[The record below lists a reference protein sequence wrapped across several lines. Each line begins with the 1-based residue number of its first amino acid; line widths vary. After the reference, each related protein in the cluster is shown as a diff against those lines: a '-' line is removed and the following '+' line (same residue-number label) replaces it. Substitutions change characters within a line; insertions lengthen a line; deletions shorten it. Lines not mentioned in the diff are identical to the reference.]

1 MSIAERMDRLRHAT
15 LSERVYSDL
24 RELLMAGQVAPG
36 EKLNPRAIAGALG
49 TSAMPVREALRRLMA
64 EQAVEFLPNTAIRV
78 PEMTQARFR
87 EIRAIR
93 INLEGMAAEAAAA
106 AITPAELAVAE
117 AHARAFLA
125 APDDAPAQIV
135 RANKDLHFT
144 IYRAARM
151 PVLLQMIEALWTQV
165 GPVINL
171 DIRSGSERIRQ
182 RHAQRHHAAMLA
194 ALAQGDDA
202 AARAALA
209 ADITEA
215 GDFIL
220 AQGRLPP

>member
-1 MSIAERMDRLRHAT
+1 MSVAERMNRLRHAT
-15 LSERVYSDL
+15 LSDRVYCDL
-24 RELLMAGQVAPG
+24 RELLVAGQVAPG
-36 EKLNPRAIAGALG
+36 EKLNPRAIASALG

-78 PEMTQARFR
+78 PVMTAARFR
-87 EIRAIR
+87 EVRAIR
-93 INLEGMAAEAAAA
+93 IALEGMATEVAAA
-106 AITPAELAVAE
+106 AITPGELAA
-117 AHARAFLA
+117 ARRHAREFLD
-125 APDDAPAQIV
+125 APDDAPEQIV
-135 RANKDLHFT
+135 RANKNLHFAV
-144 IYRAARM
+144 YRAARM

-182 RHAQRHHAAMLA
+182 RHAQRHHAAMLE
-194 ALAQGDDA
+194 ALARGDGE

-209 ADITEA
+209 ADITDA

-220 AQGRLPP
+220 GQGRLPP

>member
-1 MSIAERMDRLRHAT
+1 MSVAERMDRLQHAT
-15 LSERVYSDL
+15 LSDRVYRDL

-36 EKLNPRAIAGALG
+36 EKLNPRAIAHALG

-78 PEMTQARFR
+78 PVMTASRFR
-87 EIRAIR
+87 EVRTIRVI
-93 INLEGMAAEAAAA
+93 LEGMATETAAQS
-106 AITPAELAVAE
+106 ITPAELAEAE
-117 AHARAFLA
+117 RHAQAFL
-125 APDDAPAQIV
+125 DAPSDAPEEII

-151 PVLLQMIEALWTQV
+151 PVLLQIIESLWTQV

-171 DIRSGSERIRQ
+171 DIRSGSERIKQ
-182 RHAQRHHAAMLA
+182 RLARRHHTAMLEG
-194 ALAQGDDA
+194 LARGDGG

-209 ADITEA
+209 ADIMDA
-215 GDFIL
+215 GDSIL
-220 AQGRLPP
+220 AQGGLPP